1 MLIPTRCLMESLI
14 VVLMVVDTNVVFR
27 LEGVRC
33 ETEVGGLLVPMEF
46 GFALRCD
53 LVWDGNIF
61 DWVEDDNNASLRSG

>member
-1 MLIPTRCLMESLI
+1 MLIPTRCLIESLI

-27 LEGVRC
+27 LEGVRS

-53 LVWDGNIF
+53 FVRNRNVF
-61 DWVEDDNNASLRSG
+61 DWVEDNDDASLRSR